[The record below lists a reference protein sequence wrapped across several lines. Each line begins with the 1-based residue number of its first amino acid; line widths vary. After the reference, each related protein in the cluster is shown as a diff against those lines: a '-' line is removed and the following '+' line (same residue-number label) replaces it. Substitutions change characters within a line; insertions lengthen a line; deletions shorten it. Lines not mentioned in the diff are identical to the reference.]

1 MIFSLLNNKK
11 NPQLFS
17 MHTPCVNSKNL
28 SDYKDKKSFTL
39 AAVTDISGKSL
50 MVFAAVSQLHSPNP
64 TWFLTGCRDKV
75 GGGWETSAYV
85 DYTS

>member
-1 MIFSLLNNKK
+1 M
-11 NPQLFS
+11 
-17 MHTPCVNSKNL
+17 NSKNI
-28 SDYKDKKSFTL
+28 SDDKDKKSFTL
-39 AAVTDISGKSL
+39 TAVTGISGKNL

-64 TWFLTGCRDKV
+64 TWFLKGSGDNV